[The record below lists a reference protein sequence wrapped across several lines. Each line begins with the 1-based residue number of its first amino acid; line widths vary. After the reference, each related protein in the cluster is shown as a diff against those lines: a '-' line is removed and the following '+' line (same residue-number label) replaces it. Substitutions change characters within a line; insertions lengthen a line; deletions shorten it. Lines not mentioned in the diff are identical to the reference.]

1 MIISELRVYDFRQ
14 FKSVDGAPGLKIT
27 FHKGLNALIGEN
39 DSGKTA
45 VIDALKLVLLTQSN
59 EYIRPSDED
68 FYKPV
73 GEDACSEFKIDC
85 TISEF
90 TQNEAK
96 NFIEYLSFNKAEYLA
111 EYNGVKCH
119 AIFNPFAGRYFVD
132 DVYGVIRSSPDRD
145 SR

>member
-68 FYKPV
+68 FYYIYGTMV
-73 GEDACSEFKIDC
+73 LFVSEDK
-85 TISEF
+85 
-90 TQNEAK
+90 
-96 NFIEYLSFNKAEYLA
+96 
-111 EYNGVKCH
+111 
-119 AIFNPFAGRYFVD
+119 
-132 DVYGVIRSSPDRD
+132 YGLLHVRIQMQQHNITS
-145 SR
+145 

>member
-59 EYIRPSDED
+59 EYIRPSDDD

-96 NFIEYLSFNKAEYLA
+96 TLSNIFRSTRLKMVLNIRLNSIIAHGKKDIRFIRNC
-111 EYNGVKCH
+111 VW
-119 AIFNPFAGRYFVD
+119 AI
-132 DVYGVIRSSPDRD
+132 
-145 SR
+145 

>member
-73 GEDACSEFKIDC
+73 GEDTCSEFKIDC
-85 TISEF
+85 TISDF

-96 NFIEYLSFNKAEYLA
+96 NFIEYLSFNQTENKGSGDSLSISSYS
-111 EYNGVKCH
+111 
-119 AIFNPFAGRYFVD
+119 
-132 DVYGVIRSSPDRD
+132 RSIISRNSSGIHGCSPCVP
-145 SR
+145 SWK